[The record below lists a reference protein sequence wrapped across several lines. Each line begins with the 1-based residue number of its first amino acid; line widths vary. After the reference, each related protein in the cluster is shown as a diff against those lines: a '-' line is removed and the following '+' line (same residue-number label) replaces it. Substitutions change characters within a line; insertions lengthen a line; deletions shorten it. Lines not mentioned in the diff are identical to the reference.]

1 MLKVIAIVKLVVVE
15 ESGKQLR
22 FSHRGR
28 RNKRPGF
35 RTSPD
40 QTQL

>member
-28 RNKRPGF
+28 RNKETGLSHKP
-35 RTSPD
+35 
-40 QTQL
+40 